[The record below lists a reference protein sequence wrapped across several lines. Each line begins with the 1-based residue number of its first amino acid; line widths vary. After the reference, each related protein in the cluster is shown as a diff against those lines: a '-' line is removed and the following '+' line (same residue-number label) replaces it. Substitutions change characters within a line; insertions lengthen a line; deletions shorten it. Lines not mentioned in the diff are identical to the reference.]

1 MLVLTQYN
9 WDKTWVT
16 MMTIAESFGGGGD
29 NVEKRKMTQW

>member
-16 MMTIAESFGGGGD
+16 MMIAESFGRGD
-29 NVEKRKMTQW
+29 DDDC